1 MSWSDYPIVGSE
13 IAKARKR
20 FQHTLLIIKPASMT
34 HSVLYTYM
42 PYTLSALSALYIN
55 IHLYRYL
62 YNIYIVLYYMIYNYV
77 M

>member
-42 PYTLSALSALYIN
+42 PYTLSALSALV
-55 IHLYRYL
+55 HLY
-62 YNIYIVLYYMIYNYV
+62 IYIYIYIYI
-77 M
+77 